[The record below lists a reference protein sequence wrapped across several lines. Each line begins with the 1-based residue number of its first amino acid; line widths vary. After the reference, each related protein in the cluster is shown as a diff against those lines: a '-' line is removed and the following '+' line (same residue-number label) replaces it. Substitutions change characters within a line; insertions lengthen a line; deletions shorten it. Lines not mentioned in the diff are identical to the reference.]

1 MMFVR
6 GIWLILTLAA
16 FAGFIWSLSRLET
29 VRLALLHEAKLY
41 GAVREDA
48 ASGAQAQRK
57 DGWRAGMLALCCF
70 AALGVLVGL
79 SHLIF

>member
-6 GIWLILTLAA
+6 GIWLVLTLGA
-16 FAGFIWSLSRLET
+16 FAGFIWSLGRLQT

-41 GAVREDA
+41 GTVREGA
-48 ASGAQAQRK
+48 ASGAQTQRK
-57 DGWRAGMLALCCF
+57 AGWRAGVLALCCF
-70 AALGVLVGL
+70 AALGGLIGL